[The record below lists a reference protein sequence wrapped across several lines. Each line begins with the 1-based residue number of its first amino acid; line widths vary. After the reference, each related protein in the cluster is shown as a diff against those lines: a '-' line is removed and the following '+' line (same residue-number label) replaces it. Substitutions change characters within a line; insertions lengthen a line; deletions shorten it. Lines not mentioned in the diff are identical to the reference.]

1 MEGRKYGRPS
11 AFGLFT
17 FGLGNYTSTSA
28 TNKKVNGAKWG
39 LDSREIKALPAG
51 QLTSSE
57 THRLAA
63 QKMSEH

>member
-39 LDSREIKALPAG
+39 LDSREIKALSVG
-51 QLTSSE
+51 RRRTSSE
-57 THRLAA
+57 THRLA